1 MKKMIAFVAML
12 IAAPVVASEPA
23 DLSGLG
29 LAGLQTVSDQ
39 AGMEVRGLSSSAYG
53 AGLSTM
59 RLFAIDPS
67 TGSTANINMSSFNTA
82 SADAT
87 VGDPAQSDVGT
98 SLAFSDISFSIG
110 NTSGQTVEGNPTTGI
125 ESAFVITLG
134 GQLGGFGSSG
144 GNVSGFS
151 FTPLSF
157 GGVVGDP

>member
-59 RLFAIDPS
+59 RLFAIDPDTGATLNLNMS
-67 TGSTANINMSSFNTA
+67 QFNTGSADGATDGSAVAAGTALSFQGLA
-82 SADAT
+82 LE
-87 VGDPAQSDVGT
+87 VGDFEVTLGGDVGGVGQ
-98 SLAFSDISFSIG
+98 S
-110 NTSGQTVEGNPTTGI
+110 SGQT
-125 ESAFVITLG
+125 AF
-134 GQLGGFGSSG
+134 
-144 GNVSGFS
+144 GNVVFDIGSAAGVPTFS
-151 FTPLSF
+151 FAL
-157 GGVVGDP
+157 